1 MIKRLFVPEILFPV
15 GILVVVFLGAALI
28 AQLLKWKDKKDANGE
43 LNYGKIPS
51 WVIAIVAIV
60 VVVVIMLVV
69 LKPTLTVGS
78 IVGGVIVAIYII
90 YRLEKDHRNE
100 E

>member
-1 MIKRLFVPEILFPV
+1 M
-15 GILVVVFLGAALI
+15 FLSCVQI
-28 AQLLKWKDKKDANGE
+28 YI
-43 LNYGKIPS
+43 NYGKIPS

-60 VVVVIMLVV
+60 VVVGIMLVV

-90 YRLEKDHRNE
+90 YRLEKDHRNKQ
-100 E
+100 